1 MIDCKQVSV
10 ICNQVT
16 VNGDRIMTG
25 DDVMRWKDENYGSF
39 SQRYTKK
46 VASSFHHPRTEW
58 IKLKQNL
65 QSNLKQLEYIL
76 YII

>member
-1 MIDCKQVSV
+1 MI
-10 ICNQVT
+10 
-16 VNGDRIMTG
+16 G

-65 QSNLKQLEYIL
+65 QSNLKQLDN
-76 YII
+76 